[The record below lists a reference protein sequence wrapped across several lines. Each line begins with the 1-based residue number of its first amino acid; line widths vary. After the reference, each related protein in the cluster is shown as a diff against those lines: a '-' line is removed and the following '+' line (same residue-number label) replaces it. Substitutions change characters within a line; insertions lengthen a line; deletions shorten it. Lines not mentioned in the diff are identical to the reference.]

1 MTFVQ
6 VIDCKTSR
14 FDEMNRLMDTWLEQ
28 TGGKRT
34 ATHSLIGKD
43 RSDASHFIEIVE
55 FPSYEEAMRN
65 SNLPETDQ
73 IFHDMVALCDEMPTF
88 TDLEVVRDD
97 QLNTANVRKFFELIA
112 MRGELPPLDGLLT
125 ESYHHHD
132 PANVQDVIGMD
143 AMRRE
148 VEMWRSGFDFAFIV
162 EDQIAEGDKVVTRK
176 VFTGT
181 HRGAFQGIEPTGRPV
196 EIHVIDIVR
205 VAGGQIVEHWNCVD
219 RLGLL
224 AQLGALPET
233 TGAPA

>member
-6 VIDCKTSR
+6 LIDCKTSR
-14 FDEMNRLMDTWLEQ
+14 FDEMNQLVDSWLEQ

-43 RSDASHFIEIVE
+43 RSDASHFVEIVE

-97 QLNTANVRKFFELIA
+97 QLNTSNVRRFFEILA
-112 MRGELPPLDGLLT
+112 MRGALPPLDGLLT
-125 ESYHHHD
+125 ENYHHHD
-132 PANVQDVIGMD
+132 PANPQDVIGMD

-148 VEMWRSGFDFAFIV
+148 VRTWRDGFDFAFVID
-162 EDQIAEGDKVVTRK
+162 DQIAEGDRVCTRWTWK
-176 VFTGT
+176 ARHTGEFLGIPAT
-181 HRGAFQGIEPTGRPV
+181 SRNVAMTGSTIFRCTEGGKIAEGWWQYDRQG
-196 EIHVIDIVR
+196 
-205 VAGGQIVEHWNCVD
+205 
-219 RLGLL
+219 LM
-224 AQLGALPET
+224 AQLGALDALET
-233 TGAPA
+233 